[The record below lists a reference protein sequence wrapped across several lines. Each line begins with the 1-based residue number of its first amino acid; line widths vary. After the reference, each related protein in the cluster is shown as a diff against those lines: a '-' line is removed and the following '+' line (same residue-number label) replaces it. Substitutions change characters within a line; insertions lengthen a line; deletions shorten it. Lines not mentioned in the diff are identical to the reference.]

1 LLVET
6 GVFSK
11 EEFLER
17 VRVVDRERK
26 REKKRLS

>member
-26 REKKRLS
+26 REKKRLR